1 VPSCMPSSIQRSL
14 FGRKDAIERL
24 SGVVWLPAAPVAGFL
39 QLLGYQD
46 LTRIRKAGRGHV
58 LVPLLTR
65 KALEKLGRL
74 DLWPADWPPAPPPG
88 FQPPPLQIQNLQL
101 MDEMVAAQPPPPPV
115 SFGPAPL
122 YFSIGIFTA
131 CL

>member
-1 VPSCMPSSIQRSL
+1 MPSSIQRSL
-14 FGRKDAIERL
+14 FGRKEAIERL
-24 SGVVWLPAAPVAGFL
+24 SGVVWLSPAALASYL
-39 QLLGYQD
+39 ELLGYKEVA
-46 LTRIRKAGRGHV
+46 RIRKAGQGDAV
-58 LVPLLTR
+58 VPLLTR
-65 KALEKLGRL
+65 KALEKLGRP